1 MARYVT
7 IKTTSLVMTSCTKE
21 ISPSD
26 GDREQ
31 WCKRNRG
38 QIAKD
43 VEGYLSMQ
51 RFDFIK
57 IVKVYVMRIVI
68 GIRGG

>member
-1 MARYVT
+1 MVRFT
-7 IKTTSLVMTSCTKE
+7 TTKTTSLVMTSCTKE

-43 VEGYLSMQ
+43 VEGYLFMQ
-51 RFDFIK
+51 RFDFVK
-57 IVKVYVMRIVI
+57 IVKVSVTRIVI

>member
-1 MARYVT
+1 MVRYVA
-7 IKTTSLVMTSCTKE
+7 IKTTSLVMTSYTKE

-43 VEGYLSMQ
+43 FEGYLSMQ
-51 RFDFIK
+51 NFEFNK
-57 IVKVYVMRIVI
+57 IVKVYVKRLVI
-68 GIRGG
+68 GIR